1 MQVQTCTHSWACVS
15 QIRMSFPYAAV
26 IFDMDGLIFDTEPL
40 YRNAW
45 QRAAAQLGF
54 DLTDAIYLRLIGLG
68 RAGSERVL
76 SAEFGATFS
85 PEKFRSL
92 CKTIEREVLAATP
105 PAEKPGFR
113 ALLNFLRSQNVPL
126 ALATSTDR
134 AVAEIHLTRASLLPE
149 FAAIIAGDEVQHAK
163 PAPDLYLRAA
173 EKLAAP
179 PRCCLV
185 LEDSAPGVIS
195 ARSAGMDVFVV
206 PDQIAPSP
214 EVIAIA
220 AAVFD
225 SLFDVKSRLESELS
239 SKPPDFVRAQ

>member
-1 MQVQTCTHSWACVS
+1 
-15 QIRMSFPYAAV
+15 MSFPYAAV

-40 YRNAW
+40 YRTAW
-45 QRAAAQLGF
+45 QRASAQLGF

-68 RAGSERVL
+68 RTGSERVL
-76 SAEFGATFS
+76 SAEFGPAFS

-92 CKTIEREVLAATP
+92 CKAIEREVLATTP

-113 ALLNFLRSQNVPL
+113 ALLDFLKSQNVPM

-134 AVAEIHLTRASLLPE
+134 AVADIHLTRASLTSS
-149 FAAIIAGDEVQHAK
+149 FAVSIAGDEVQHAK

-173 EKLAAP
+173 EKLAAAP
-179 PRCCLV
+179 QRCLV
-185 LEDSAPGVIS
+185 LEDSAPGVFA

-214 EVIAIA
+214 EVVTA
-220 AAVFD
+220 AAGVFG
-225 SLFDVKSRLESELS
+225 SLFDVKSRLESELL
-239 SKPPDFVRAQ
+239 PEARTLRARNDSGI